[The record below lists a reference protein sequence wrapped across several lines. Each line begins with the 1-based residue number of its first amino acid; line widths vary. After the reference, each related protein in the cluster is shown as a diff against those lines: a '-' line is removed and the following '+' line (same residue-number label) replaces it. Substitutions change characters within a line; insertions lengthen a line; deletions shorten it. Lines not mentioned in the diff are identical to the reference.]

1 MDAPLPD
8 RPTLNP
14 AGPAPGATGSGHLSR
29 SALVQLGIV
38 CVASFVVW
46 AGFGAVLPYLP
57 VFLQEEAHASIGVI
71 GVIAA
76 AYYVGAFLF
85 SGPMGLLS
93 DRVGRKPLLVGAV
106 SLYAI
111 STALFVTT
119 THPWWFVL
127 FRFLEGVAAGTV
139 TPAAQAFVA
148 DLTSDDVRG
157 RAYGWLTTAQ
167 FGGLIAGP
175 ALAILLYSLG
185 GGQGRAAF
193 YAVFLFGA
201 ALSAVTAIA
210 LLLFVHEPARRRRTD
225 RRRPPYRRLVTRP
238 VAAFLLVAFTGN
250 VAMGAWEVI
259 WSLWLRRLGASMSF
273 VGLTWMAFSFP
284 MAFAFAGGLLA
295 DRYSRFRLMFIGMG
309 VAALAW
315 IFYGVTRDL
324 TLFLIVSVVEG
335 IAIAVAWPAKQSF
348 LVQVSDTRWLGAI
361 QGLENS
367 VMQLAALLGTIT
379 APLLY
384 QLMSGFTLAIG
395 GFISI
400 AGLLVAAPILRTEWR
415 RLADEAE
422 TTPAVTALSAA
433 EDAAG

>member
-1 MDAPLPD
+1 MTAPPLPD
-8 RPTLNP
+8 TPR
-14 AGPAPGATGSGHLSR
+14 PAPTDSAPPVDSGRLPR
-29 SALVQLGIV
+29 AALLQLAIV

-57 VFLQEEAHASIGVI
+57 VFLQEQAHASVGMI

-93 DRVGRKPLLVGAV
+93 DRIGRKPLLVFAV
-106 SLYAI
+106 SLYAV

-139 TPAAQAFVA
+139 NPAGQAFVA
-148 DLTSDDVRG
+148 DLTTDDVRG

-175 ALAILLYSLG
+175 ALAIALYSLG
-185 GGQGRAAF
+185 GGEGKAAF

-201 ALSAVTAIA
+201 ALSALTALA
-210 LLLFVHEPARRRRTD
+210 LLLFVHEPPRQRRPS
-225 RRRPPYRRLVTRP
+225 RRRPRYRRLVTRP
-238 VAAFLLVAFTGN
+238 IAAFLVVAFTGH
-250 VAMGAWEVI
+250 VAMGAWEVL
-259 WSLWLRRLGASMSF
+259 WSLWLRHLGASMSF
-273 VGLTWMAFSFP
+273 VGITWMAFSTP
-284 MAFAFAGGLLA
+284 MLFSFAGGLLA
-295 DRYSRFRLMFIGMG
+295 DRYNRFRLMFAGLG
-309 VAALAW
+309 VAAFAW

-324 TLFLIVSVVEG
+324 TLFLMVNLIEG
-335 IAIAVAWPAKQSF
+335 TAIAVAWPAKQSF
-348 LVQVSDTRWLGAI
+348 LVQVAEPRWLGAI

-384 QLMSGFTLAIG
+384 ARLSGYTLAIG
-395 GFISI
+395 GFILL
-400 AGLLVAAPILRTEWR
+400 AGLLFAAPTLRQEWR
-415 RLADEAE
+415 RLEGQAGRPKTAALQTADP
-422 TTPAVTALSAA
+422 TGS
-433 EDAAG
+433 